1 MPEDPAA
8 AVYGMV
14 ERAYVR
20 MQAGEALTRCLDE
33 GSPRPMQQ
41 MVEDLV
47 LAGSQSLNAVREIL
61 AEVSRRSTQLQTDQD
76 QVFSDL
82 EKRLQA
88 YNIHLGEQ
96 YSPASLQRSSTAE
109 WVVFLRFQGITD
121 EDSLRVC
128 VAVLDEACDL
138 INSMAQQQ
146 VMMNDLELFLEDWLW
161 VLVYQFA
168 REELT
173 SGLVSNTRSPYPM

>member
-20 MQAGEALTRCLDE
+20 MQAGEALSRCMDE

-41 MVEDLV
+41 LVEGLV
-47 LAGSQSLNAVREIL
+47 IAGSQSLNAVREIL
-61 AEVSRRSTQLQTDQD
+61 AEVSRRSSQLQTDQD

-88 YNIHLGEQ
+88 YHIRLGEQ
-96 YSPASLQRSSTAE
+96 FSPASLLRSSTAE
-109 WVVFLRFQGITD
+109 WMDFLRYQGVG
-121 EDSLRVC
+121 EDTLLRDC
-128 VAVLDEACDL
+128 VTMLDEACDL
-138 INSMAQQQ
+138 MSSMVEQQI
-146 VMMNDLELFLEDWLW
+146 MLDDMELYLEDWLW
-161 VLVYQFA
+161 GLIYQYA
-168 REELT
+168 REELI
-173 SGLVSNTRSPYPM
+173 SGLISNTRSPYPM